1 MRMYV
6 YCLHTHVQTYMYM
19 WNFICLPAY
28 TYVYECMHVS
38 VFIGNNARKYAS
50 QLPSHLKTYTYI
62 QICIVCVCVRI
73 SSITMFVPR
82 TVLLKSIFRFIDRY
96 SNEF

>member
-1 MRMYV
+1 
-6 YCLHTHVQTYMYM
+6 M
-19 WNFICLPAY
+19 WNFICLHAY

-62 QICIVCVCVRI
+62 HTDMYCMCLCTHIFYNYVCTTNSATKKYFSVYRSLFQLI
-73 SSITMFVPR
+73 LM
-82 TVLLKSIFRFIDRY
+82 
-96 SNEF
+96 